1 MLRLRCTN
9 DCQYVLHR
17 DTTQSMQASWLRQL
31 VAAPPLPQI
40 GEAMTI
46 PTEAPGPT
54 GHAPW
59 QELLRGGHLP
69 RFIVLCLGVW
79 LHAADALMVA
89 TLMPSAVIEV
99 GGAPWMGWTLALYE
113 IGSVVAGA
121 ATGLLAVRIGLRLA
135 MCGSASLF
143 ALGCLASAAAPDM
156 AVILI
161 GRLGQGLGGGALVAI
176 VFVATDRLFPDRLLP
191 VVMALISAIWGA
203 SAFCGPLIGGIFANA
218 GLWRM
223 GFVAFAVQA
232 VVLVLLA
239 LLLLRSD
246 RPEKAHA
253 RSDASSAVPWSR
265 LLLLLLAIVAIATA
279 GTLASGVASVSL
291 IVLGIL
297 MLVGFFRLDRGAGVR
312 LFPRNTLSIGSPVGG
327 GILFVL
333 FFATGT
339 ISFTLYGPL
348 LAQMRFGVSPLV
360 GGYLVASESVAWT
373 IAALAVAG
381 LSQRHEMLVI
391 RGGAAL
397 MTIGVLG
404 LAVAL
409 PQGSIWSLLPFTFCL
424 GAGFG
429 GAWAFVLRRII
440 ASALDGD
447 RERASAAVPTTQ
459 MIGYGLGA
467 ALAGLF
473 ANLAGY
479 ADGIDAADT
488 GAVGFWVFAGFAPVL
503 ALGWLTLRGLSRSAE
518 STSAAA
524 E

>member
-1 MLRLRCTN
+1 M
-9 DCQYVLHR
+9 LHR
-17 DTTQSMQASWLRQL
+17 DTAPSRRASRPRQL
-31 VAAPPLPQI
+31 VAMRPLRQI
-40 GEAMTI
+40 GEAMTV
-46 PTEAPGPT
+46 PTPEPRQTP
-54 GHAPW
+54 HAPW
-59 QELLRGGHLP
+59 QELLQGGHLP
-69 RFIVLCLGVW
+69 RFVVLCLGVW

-143 ALGCLASAAAPDM
+143 ALGCLASAVAPDM

-232 VVLVLLA
+232 ILLVLLA
-239 LLLLRSD
+239 LFLLRSD
-246 RPEKAHA
+246 RPP
-253 RSDASSAVPWSR
+253 RGRASSGAAAAVPWTR
-265 LLLLLLAIVAIATA
+265 LLLLLLAIVSIATA
-279 GTLASGVASVSL
+279 GTLAAGVASVGL
-291 IVLGIL
+291 ILLGVMIL
-297 MLVGFFRLDRGAGVR
+297 VTFFRLDRGAVVR
-312 LFPRNTLSIGSPVGG
+312 LFPRNTLAIGSPVGG

-333 FFATGT
+333 FFSTGT

-373 IAALAVAG
+373 IAALAVSG
-381 LSQRHEMLVI
+381 LSQRHGMIVI
-391 RGGAAL
+391 RAGAAL

-404 LAVAL
+404 LAMAL
-409 PQGSIWSLLPFTFCL
+409 PQGSIWSVLPFTFCL

-429 GAWAFVLRRII
+429 AAWAFVLRRVI
-440 ASALDGD
+440 ASALEGD

-488 GAVGFWVFAGFAPVL
+488 GVVGFWVFAGFAPIL
-503 ALGWLTLRGLSRSAE
+503 ALGWLTLRGLSRCAE
-518 STSAAA
+518 SASAAA
-524 E
+524 D

>member
-1 MLRLRCTN
+1 MPAP
-9 DCQYVLHR
+9 
-17 DTTQSMQASWLRQL
+17 ASQPS
-31 VAAPPLPQI
+31 AP
-40 GEAMTI
+40 T
-46 PTEAPGPT
+46 
-54 GHAPW
+54 HAPW
-59 QELLRGGHLP
+59 RELLRGGHLP
-69 RFIVLCLGVW
+69 RFTVLCFGVW
-79 LHAADALMVA
+79 LHAADSLMVA

-99 GGAPWMGWTLALYE
+99 GGAPWLGWTLALYE

-121 ATGLLAVRIGLRLA
+121 ATGLLAVRLGLRLA
-135 MCGSASLF
+135 MCSAAILF
-143 ALGCLASAAAPDM
+143 ALGCLASAVAPDM
-156 AVILI
+156 AVILA
-161 GRLGQGLGGGALVAI
+161 GRLAQGLGGGALVAI

-191 VVMALISAIWGA
+191 VAMALISAIWGA
-203 SAFCGPLIGGIFANA
+203 SAFCGPLIGGLFANA

-232 VVLVLLA
+232 VVLVIFA

-246 RPEKAHA
+246 RPDRA
-253 RSDASSAVPWSR
+253 DAAATTVAAVPWPR
-265 LLLLLLAIVAIATA
+265 LFLLLLAIVAIATA
-279 GTLASGVASVSL
+279 GTLASGPWSVSL
-291 IVLGIL
+291 IVLGIAI
-297 MLVGFFRLDRGAGVR
+297 LVLFFRVDREAATR
-312 LFPRNTLSIGSPVGG
+312 LFPRNVMDIGSPVGG

-333 FFATGT
+333 FFATAT

-348 LAQMRFGVSPLV
+348 LAQVRFGVSPLV

-373 IAALAVAG
+373 VAALAVSG
-381 LSQRHEMLVI
+381 LSQRHEMLAI

-404 LAVAL
+404 LAIAM
-409 PQGSIWSLLPFTFCL
+409 PHGSIWSLLPFTCCL

-440 ASALDGD
+440 ASALTGD

-473 ANLAGY
+473 ANMAGY

-488 GAVGFWVFAGFAPVL
+488 ADVGFWVFAGFAPVL
-503 ALGWLTLRGLSRSAE
+503 ALGWLTLRGLSRSVGG
-518 STSAAA
+518 SAAA
-524 E
+524 AD